1 LAYTIQFWRGG
12 CRLFGIAA
20 EGCMSTED
28 AANRVSAILGALIND
43 DEDWTGCR
51 LEVVTE
57 CGIVI
62 LVAPVLPSMSAIAR
76 QSCQQ

>member
-1 LAYTIQFWRGG
+1 MTQFWRGG

-20 EGCMSTED
+20 EGCTSTED
-28 AANRVSAILGALIND
+28 AANRVSALLRELIND

-57 CGIVI
+57 CGSVI

-76 QSCQQ
+76 RSY

>member
-1 LAYTIQFWRGG
+1 MAYMTQFWRGG

-20 EGCMSTED
+20 EGCTSTED
-28 AANRVSAILGALIND
+28 AANRVSALLRELIND

-57 CGIVI
+57 CGSVI

-76 QSCQQ
+76 RSY

>member
-1 LAYTIQFWRGG
+1 VACTIQFWRGG

-28 AANRVSAILGALIND
+28 AANRVSALLRELIND

-51 LEVVTE
+51 LEVATE
-57 CGIVI
+57 CRSVI
-62 LVAPVLPSMSAIAR
+62 LVTSVLPSMSAIAR